1 MSVKKQVLA
10 TFEHNKGKYLS
21 GAEIAQQ
28 LSVSRNAVWKAVKS
42 LQEEGYNIEAVTN
55 KGYCLAENT
64 DILSPQSIGKYL
76 PAELAHYQ
84 IQVHKIT
91 TSTFNILRTL
101 AQEGAPEGVVAV
113 AEAQT
118 AGKGRMSRSFFS
130 PTGTGV
136 YMGILLRPKL
146 AATEALF
153 ITTSAA
159 VAVAQAI
166 ETVSKHQA
174 QIKWVNDI
182 FVNNKKVCGILTE
195 ASFDLESQ
203 NLDYA
208 ILGIGINVK
217 QPVGGF
223 PPEIQD
229 VATAIL
235 EEHEA
240 NNAVRSQLIAE
251 VLKNFW
257 YYYTSIAERKFLK
270 EYQERSFLV
279 GTDVWVLESDKQRQ
293 ARVLSITDNCELQVQ
308 FADDNSIENLA
319 TGEVSIKPIFEI

>member
-10 TFEHNKGKYLS
+10 TFENNKGKYLS
-21 GAEIAQQ
+21 GAEIAEE

-42 LQEEGYNIEAVTN
+42 LQEEGYNISAITN
-55 KGYCLAENT
+55 KGYCLDEST
-64 DILSPQSIGKYL
+64 DILSPQSISKHL
-76 PAELAHYQ
+76 PPELSHYQ
-84 IQVHKIT
+84 IQVHKVT
-91 TSTFNILRTL
+91 TSTFNILRQL
-101 AQEGAPEGVVAV
+101 AQEGAPEGIVAV
-113 AEAQT
+113 AEEQT

-136 YMGILLRPKL
+136 YMGILLRPKI

-166 ETVSKHQA
+166 EAVSKHKA

-182 FVNNKKVCGILTE
+182 FVNNKKACGILTE
-195 ASFDLESQ
+195 AAFDLETQ

-217 QPVGGF
+217 QPAGGF

-235 EEHEA
+235 DEHEV

-257 YYYTSIAERKFLK
+257 YYYTGIKDRKFLK
-270 EYQERSFLV
+270 EYQQRSFLV
-279 GTDVWVLESDKQRQ
+279 GTHVWVLEGDKQRK
-293 ARVLSITDNCELQVQ
+293 ALVLGITDNCELQVR
-308 FADDNSIENLA
+308 FEDDNTIENLS
-319 TGEVSIKPIFEI
+319 TGEVSIKPIF

>member
-10 TFEHNKGKYLS
+10 TFENNKGIYLS
-21 GAEIAQQ
+21 GAEIAEQ

-42 LQEEGYNIEAVTN
+42 LQDEGYCINAITN

-64 DILSPQSIGKYL
+64 DILSAQSIGNYL
-76 PAELAHYQ
+76 SPEFGHYQ
-84 IQVHKIT
+84 IQVHKVT
-91 TSTFNILRTL
+91 TSTFNILRQL

-113 AEAQT
+113 AEEQT

-136 YMGILLRPKL
+136 YMGILLRPKID
-146 AATEALF
+146 ATEALF

-166 ETVSKHQA
+166 EAVSNSKA
-174 QIKWVNDI
+174 KIKWVNDI

-223 PPEIQD
+223 PPEIQA

-235 EEHEA
+235 EEHEV

-257 YYYTSIAERKFLK
+257 RYYIGIKDRKFLK

-279 GTDVWVLESDKQRQ
+279 GTDVWVLETDKQRQ
-293 ARVLSITDNCELQVQ
+293 AHVLGITDNCELQVQ
-308 FADDNSIENLA
+308 FADDNTIENLA
-319 TGEVSIKPIFEI
+319 TGEVSIKPIF

>member
-10 TFEHNKGKYLS
+10 TFENNKGKYLS
-21 GAEIAQQ
+21 GAEIAEE

-42 LQEEGYNIEAVTN
+42 LQEEGYNISAVTN
-55 KGYCLAENT
+55 KGYCLDENT
-64 DILSPQSIGKYL
+64 DILSPQSISKHL
-76 PAELAHYQ
+76 PPELSHYQ
-84 IQVHKIT
+84 IQVHKVT
-91 TSTFNILRTL
+91 TSTFNILRQL
-101 AQEGAPEGVVAV
+101 AQEGAPEGIVAV
-113 AEAQT
+113 AEEQT
-118 AGKGRMSRSFFS
+118 AGKGRMSRSFYS

-136 YMGILLRPKL
+136 YMGVLLRPKI

-166 ETVSKHQA
+166 ETVSKHKA

-182 FVNNKKVCGILTE
+182 FVNNKKACGILTE
-195 ASFDLESQ
+195 AAFDLETQ

-217 QPVGGF
+217 QPAGGF

-235 EEHEA
+235 DEHEV

-257 YYYTSIAERKFLK
+257 HYYTGIKDREFLK

-279 GTDVWVLESDKQRQ
+279 GTHVWVLEGDQQRK
-293 ARVLSITDNCELQVQ
+293 ALVLAITDNCELQVR
-308 FADDNSIENLA
+308 FEDDNSVENLS
-319 TGEVSIKPIFEI
+319 TGEVSIKPIF

>member
-10 TFEHNKGKYLS
+10 TFENNKGKYLS
-21 GAEIAQQ
+21 GAEIAQR
-28 LSVSRNAVWKAVKS
+28 LAVSRNAVWKAVKS
-42 LQEEGYNIEAVTN
+42 LQEEGYSIAAVTN

-64 DILSPQSIGKYL
+64 DILSPQSIGNYL
-76 PAELAHYQ
+76 PSECSHYQ
-84 IQVHKIT
+84 IQVHKVI
-91 TSTFNILRTL
+91 TSTFNVLRQL

-113 AEAQT
+113 AEEQT
-118 AGKGRMSRSFFS
+118 AGKGRMSRTFFS

-136 YMGILLRPKL
+136 YMGILLRPKI

-166 ETVSKHQA
+166 ETVSKHKA

-182 FVNNKKVCGILTE
+182 FVNNKKACGILTE

-217 QPVGGF
+217 QPIGGF

-235 EEHEA
+235 DEQEVD
-240 NNAVRSQLIAE
+240 NAVRSQLIAE
-251 VLKNFW
+251 VLTNFW
-257 YYYTSIAERKFLK
+257 RYYIGIKDREFLK

-279 GTDVWVLESDKQRQ
+279 GTDVWILEGEKQRK
-293 ARVLSITDNCELQVQ
+293 ALVLGVTDNCELQVQ
-308 FADDNSIENLA
+308 FADDQSVENLA
-319 TGEVSIKPIFEI
+319 SGEVSIKPIF